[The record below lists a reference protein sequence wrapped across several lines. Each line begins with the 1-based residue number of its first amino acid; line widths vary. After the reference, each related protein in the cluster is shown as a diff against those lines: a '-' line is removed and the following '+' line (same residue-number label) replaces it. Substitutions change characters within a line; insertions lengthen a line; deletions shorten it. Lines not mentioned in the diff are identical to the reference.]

1 MENKENKEQMN
12 EKKHRGE
19 IVDKVVRQSGFAL
32 NKLAKRLK
40 ISRNTL
46 YNRFR
51 DPELKDDFILDVG
64 NIINYDFKRHF
75 PGLKRE
81 DEEDDRREF
90 ADGNQIYL
98 DKETVKML
106 ELGKKYM
113 VLLERYND
121 LLGILVK
128 LANTN
133 EMNVLRKEIARLLEE
148 DPNPEKTSE

>member
-1 MENKENKEQMN
+1 MKNKEQMN

-19 IVDKVVRQSGFAL
+19 IVDRVVRQSGFAL

-133 EMNVLRKEIARLLEE
+133 EMNVLRKEIARLIEE
-148 DPNPEKTSE
+148 NLDPENPE

>member
-1 MENKENKEQMN
+1 MENIEQMN

>member
-1 MENKENKEQMN
+1 MENIEQMN

-64 NIINYDFKRHF
+64 DIINYDFKRHF

-81 DEEDDRREF
+81 DEEDDEDRF
-90 ADGNQIYL
+90 IGGNQVYL
-98 DKETVKML
+98 DKKTIKML
-106 ELGKKYM
+106 ELGRKYM

-148 DPNPEKTSE
+148 NLDLENPE

>member
-1 MENKENKEQMN
+1 MENVEQMN

-32 NKLAKRLK
+32 NRLAKRLK

-46 YNRFR
+46 YNRFK

-64 NIINYDFKRHF
+64 DIINYNFKRHF
-75 PGLKRE
+75 PDLKRE
-81 DEEDDRREF
+81 DEEDDEDRF
-90 ADGNQIYL
+90 IGGNQVYL

-148 DPNPEKTSE
+148 NLDPENPE

>member
-1 MENKENKEQMN
+1 MN

-64 NIINYDFKRHF
+64 DIINYDFKRHF
-75 PGLKRE
+75 PDLKRE
-81 DEEDDRREF
+81 DEEDDEDRF
-90 ADGNQIYL
+90 IGGNQVYL
-98 DKETVKML
+98 DKKTIKML
-106 ELGKKYM
+106 ELGRKYM

-148 DPNPEKTSE
+148 NLDLENPE

>member
-1 MENKENKEQMN
+1 MENVEQMN

-32 NKLAKRLK
+32 NRLAKRLK

-46 YNRFR
+46 YNRFK

-64 NIINYDFKRHF
+64 DIINYNFKRHF
-75 PGLKRE
+75 PDLKRE
-81 DEEDDRREF
+81 DEEDDEDRF
-90 ADGNQIYL
+90 IGGNQVYL

-148 DPNPEKTSE
+148 NLDLENPE

>member
-1 MENKENKEQMN
+1 MENVEQMN

-32 NKLAKRLK
+32 NRLAKRLK

-46 YNRFR
+46 YNRFK

-64 NIINYDFKRHF
+64 DIINYDFKRHF
-75 PGLKRE
+75 PDLKRE
-81 DEEDDRREF
+81 DEEDDEDRF
-90 ADGNQIYL
+90 IGGNQVYL

-148 DPNPEKTSE
+148 NLDPENPE

>member
-1 MENKENKEQMN
+1 MENREQMN

-121 LLGILVK
+121 LLGIMVK

-133 EMNVLRKEIARLLEE
+133 EMNALRKEIARLIEENLDPENLE
-148 DPNPEKTSE
+148 

>member
-1 MENKENKEQMN
+1 MENVEQMN

-32 NKLAKRLK
+32 NRLAKRLK

-46 YNRFR
+46 YNRFK

-64 NIINYDFKRHF
+64 NIINYNFKRHF

-133 EMNVLRKEIARLLEE
+133 EMNVLRKEIARLIEENLDPENLE
-148 DPNPEKTSE
+148 

>member
-1 MENKENKEQMN
+1 MENREQMN

-46 YNRFR
+46 YNRFK
-51 DPELKDDFILDVG
+51 DPELKDDFILDIG

-75 PGLKRE
+75 PDLKRE
-81 DEEDDRREF
+81 DEEDEDRF
-90 ADGNQIYL
+90 IGGNQVYL

-128 LANTN
+128 LTNTN
-133 EMNVLRKEIARLLEE
+133 EMNVLRKEIARLIEENLDPENLE
-148 DPNPEKTSE
+148 

>member
-1 MENKENKEQMN
+1 MENREQMN

-46 YNRFR
+46 YNRFK
-51 DPELKDDFILDVG
+51 DPELKDDFILDIG

-75 PGLKRE
+75 PDLKRE
-81 DEEDDRREF
+81 DEEDEDRF
-90 ADGNQIYL
+90 IGGNQVYL

-133 EMNVLRKEIARLLEE
+133 EMNVLRKEIARLIEENLDPENLE
-148 DPNPEKTSE
+148 

>member
-1 MENKENKEQMN
+1 MKNIEQMN

-64 NIINYDFKRHF
+64 DIINYDFKRHF

-81 DEEDDRREF
+81 DEEDDEDRF
-90 ADGNQIYL
+90 IGGNQVYL
-98 DKETVKML
+98 DKKTIKML
-106 ELGKKYM
+106 ELGRKYM

-148 DPNPEKTSE
+148 NLDLENPE

>member
-1 MENKENKEQMN
+1 MN

-32 NKLAKRLK
+32 NRLAKRLK

-46 YNRFR
+46 YNRFK

-64 NIINYDFKRHF
+64 NIINYNFKRHF

-133 EMNVLRKEIARLLEE
+133 EMNVLRKEIARLIEENLDPENLE
-148 DPNPEKTSE
+148 

>member
-64 NIINYDFKRHF
+64 NIINYDFRRHF
-75 PGLKRE
+75 PDLIRE
-81 DEEDDRREF
+81 DEEDDRRKPSEG
-90 ADGNQIYL
+90 DHIYL
-98 DKETVKML
+98 DKETVRML
-106 ELGKKYM
+106 ELGRKYI

-148 DPNPEKTSE
+148 NLDPENPE

>member
-1 MENKENKEQMN
+1 MENVEQMN

-133 EMNVLRKEIARLLEE
+133 EMNVLRKEIARLIEENLDPENLE
-148 DPNPEKTSE
+148 

>member
-1 MENKENKEQMN
+1 MENREQMN

-121 LLGILVK
+121 LLGIMVK

-133 EMNVLRKEIARLLEE
+133 EMNALRKEIARLIKENLDPENLE
-148 DPNPEKTSE
+148 

>member
-1 MENKENKEQMN
+1 MENREQMN

-121 LLGILVK
+121 LLGIMVK

-133 EMNVLRKEIARLLEE
+133 EMNVLRKEIARLIEENLDPENLE
-148 DPNPEKTSE
+148 

>member
-1 MENKENKEQMN
+1 MN

-46 YNRFR
+46 YNRFK

-64 NIINYDFKRHF
+64 DIINYDFKRHF
-75 PGLKRE
+75 PDLKRE
-81 DEEDDRREF
+81 DGEDDEDRF
-90 ADGNQIYL
+90 IGGNQVYL

-148 DPNPEKTSE
+148 NLDLENPE

>member
-1 MENKENKEQMN
+1 MENREQMN

-133 EMNVLRKEIARLLEE
+133 EMNVLRKEIARLIEENLDPENLE
-148 DPNPEKTSE
+148 

>member
-1 MENKENKEQMN
+1 MENREQMN

-32 NKLAKRLK
+32 NRLAKRLK

-46 YNRFR
+46 YNRFK

-64 NIINYDFKRHF
+64 NIINYNFKRHF

-133 EMNVLRKEIARLLEE
+133 EMNVLRKEIARLIEENLDPENLE
-148 DPNPEKTSE
+148 

>member
-133 EMNVLRKEIARLLEE
+133 EMNVLRKEIARLIEENLDPENLE
-148 DPNPEKTSE
+148 

>member
-1 MENKENKEQMN
+1 MENREQMN

-64 NIINYDFKRHF
+64 DIINYDFKRHF
-75 PGLKRE
+75 PDLKRE
-81 DEEDDRREF
+81 DEEDDEDRF
-90 ADGNQIYL
+90 IGGNQVYL
-98 DKETVKML
+98 DKKTIKML
-106 ELGKKYM
+106 ELGRKYM

-121 LLGILVK
+121 LLRILVK

-148 DPNPEKTSE
+148 NLDLENPE